1 MISSVTLPDEPQFD
15 KHFILKLTR
24 KTTKKLF
31 RERNLQIYTSQYD
44 LRFLITKNKKA
55 TPTEFYSLEFRIVRF
70 SASEDK
76 DVTVVTNLAQS
87 SYPAW
92 KLYHLHLGIET
103 AFRSLKHTLGLS
115 NFHAKKQWRFFKKST
130 LNS

>member
-1 MISSVTLPDEPQFD
+1 M
-15 KHFILKLTR
+15 
-24 KTTKKLF
+24 
-31 RERNLQIYTSQYD
+31 
-44 LRFLITKNKKA
+44 TKNKKA

-92 KLYHLHLGIET
+92 KLKELYHLHLGIET

-115 NFHAKKQWRFFKKST
+115 NFHAKK
-130 LNS
+130 